1 MLKSL
6 LKKIYF
12 LLDPINVLVYR
23 LVTGYKNPIPPAIN
37 RARIGNYSIGS
48 FMYSGL
54 KCYLPIQ
61 TAISKNFPVKPQ
73 SPLLVLDFGIGVGRV
88 AQYFL
93 IDTGTGPTS
102 LHGCDVD
109 QTAIDYLESSFPE
122 IQVHC
127 NRYTPPL
134 PHADEKFDVIYS
146 VSIFTHLP
154 IELQEPWLLELK
166 RILKPGGLLL
176 PTTIGPHGYKRG
188 THLQAVKFSLHELE
202 RDGIK
207 WSPYTGG
214 VRSPGTDE
222 TYGATYHTPQYIR
235 EMWGKHFDVIDVNEG
250 VIDGLNDLVIMRKP
264 AIEEP
269 FVQGLY

>member
-1 MLKSL
+1 MLKPL
-6 LKKIYF
+6 LKKLYF
-12 LLDPINVLVYR
+12 LLDPVNILIYR
-23 LVTGYKNPIPPAIN
+23 AVTGYKNPVPPAIN

-48 FMYSGL
+48 FMQSGL

-61 TAISKNFPVKPQ
+61 TALSKHYSSKSQ
-73 SPLLVLDFGIGVGRV
+73 SPLSILDFGIGVGRV

-93 IDTGTGPTS
+93 IDVGSGPTS

-109 QTAIDYLESSFPE
+109 QTAIDYIASSFPG
-122 IQVHC
+122 IDAHC
-127 NRYTPPL
+127 SKYTPPL
-134 PHADEKFDVIYS
+134 PYADEKFDIIYS

-154 IELQEPWLLELK
+154 LELQDPWLLELK

-188 THLQAVKFSLHELE
+188 THLQAVKFSLDELE
-202 RDGIK
+202 RDGVK
-207 WSPYTGG
+207 WSPYAGN

-222 TYGATYHTPQYIR
+222 TYGATYHTPSYIR
-235 EMWGKHFDVIDVNEG
+235 EMWGRHFEIIDINEG

-264 AIEEP
+264 IQEKSS
-269 FVQGLY
+269 VSGQS